1 MRPFLKPRSLWCRA
15 AQINSILI
23 DDLASEL
30 ISQKLPHF
38 AFELPVGSM
47 EAPPL
52 STTVPCRSI
61 PALVAVE
68 TSAPSVT
75 ASTIARVDLRGARVD
90 LAGDADWRSRPADPL
105 FCEDVHTLD
114 AALRLMS

>member
-47 EAPPL
+47 EAL

-90 LAGDADWRSRPADPL
+90 LVGMRIGGPDQLTHCSAKMCTHSTRP
-105 FCEDVHTLD
+105 CV
-114 AALRLMS
+114 S